1 MNASRSVA
9 ADDGVDAVLAIGVPT
24 AVADLSVAI
33 LSARLDKPIAA
44 TLLDQAAAVSL
55 APLANGAG
63 SGEAPVERPAPRVPV
78 YSYPES
84 AATALAHA
92 VRYREW
98 RDAQHGQV
106 PALADVD
113 ATDARALISAFLT
126 ANPDGGWL
134 AAGDAAALLASYR
147 IHMVTTRT
155 GTSLDEVVKAAADLG
170 GHVVLKAE
178 VPGLVHKTDAGA
190 VKLDLR
196 TSAEIVDA
204 YAELDATFGPRL
216 SRVLVQPMLAGGV
229 ETIVGVVQEPVFGP
243 LVVFGLGG
251 VATDVLGDHTARL
264 APVTDTDAAQMI
276 SGVRAAPLL
285 LGHRGSPAVD
295 TAALADL
302 LLRVSRLADDLP
314 EVAELDLNPVIA
326 RPDGAHIVDVRVR
339 IAPAA
344 PRDPF
349 LRQLR

>member
-1 MNASRSVA
+1 MR
-9 ADDGVDAVLAIGVPT
+9 
-24 AVADLSVAI
+24 
-33 LSARLDKPIAA
+33 
-44 TLLDQAAAVSL
+44 
-55 APLANGAG
+55 
-63 SGEAPVERPAPRVPV
+63 EPRIPV

-84 AATALAHA
+84 AASALAHA
-92 VRYREW
+92 IRYREW
-98 RDAQHGQV
+98 RDAQQGQV
-106 PALADVD
+106 PDLDDIDVGG
-113 ATDARALISAFLT
+113 ARALVSAFLM
-126 ANPDGGWL
+126 ASPDGGWL
-134 AAGDAAALLASYR
+134 AAADAAALLASYQ
-147 IHMVTTRT
+147 IPTVATLT
-155 GTSLDEVVKAAADLG
+155 GTSQDAVLAAAAELG

-178 VPGLVHKTDAGA
+178 VAGLVHKTDAGA

-196 TSAEIVDA
+196 TAAEIADA
-204 YAELDATFGPRL
+204 FAQLSAAFGTRL

-251 VATDVLGDHTARL
+251 VATEVLGDHTARL
-264 APVTDTDAAQMI
+264 APLTDSDAAQMI

-285 LGHRGSPAVD
+285 SGHRGSPAVD

-326 RPDGAHIVDVRVR
+326 RPDGAHVVDVRIR